1 MIHSLQGP
9 MQQSIKIKK
18 AKARNHF
25 QCQNGANVSQ
35 STADSHHFEG
45 SALLKKNMNVW
56 TPKVLGN
63 STL

>member
-45 SALLKKNMNVW
+45 SALLKK
-56 TPKVLGN
+56 T
-63 STL
+63 